1 MANYFNETSKSAD
14 FPLVTDEIE
23 YTDPLIPKKLQTYF
37 LPNTLLEKYVI
48 SSWSGDVNEVYD
60 NAAELYDSMNY
71 EEDPENLGKPEVAIN
86 FKFERVERN
95 PTVMHHKL
103 YFGKGEA
110 LLKNGMKYN
119 GEMQF
124 SLFHGRG
131 VLEGPGFKY
140 SGAFR
145 NSEIEGDGVY
155 EWDKCVYEGEVKR
168 GLRNGLG
175 TLKFDNGIEYS
186 GNWREGLRDGFGTLK
201 YPSGQTYEGYW
212 EKGKKHGHGVLRYA
226 SGNYYEG
233 QFLNDKQNGQGT
245 IYWVT
250 SNEKY
255 TGEWKDGLPH
265 GYGIH
270 IWLDSKGN
278 KQLRNR
284 YVGNWAFGK
293 RNGHGEFYYANG
305 SKYKGEW
312 VNDLKEGM
320 GTMIFEDGSVYNG
333 PFERDRMV
341 NRTLSGQMEVPST
354 SNLPAASS
362 QVKKPVQGK
371 TGAKPKELPKAKE
384 PSNPVITTQ
393 RAKKNV
399 EANPYKNL
407 IDISDLLYNEDDIQR
422 AEKEVSKIL
431 LQFNSNLKEWYE
443 LYSTRIE
450 AKEREESFTMTSKQL
465 WRFFRDCKVISYKV
479 SIANLNR
486 LFLRGTKNLFKIT
499 SNGAEN
505 VSTNDQSSL
514 SRISSVQQAVPNLDI
529 SNIPS
534 NPQDSISDEDALNDM
549 NSEDVHSIDRPILFR
564 QFAESVVRA
573 AYLKYSNGGKL
584 VMDNVEL
591 GYGEDKYVVEKPKSQ
606 LGISLLKLFNER
618 LVPYG
623 GKNSC
628 KTAEEEME
636 IEEGVSCLEILTI
649 GKIFSQ
655 YSRKDRGQRDKHDQ
669 TIPVSGVLS
678 LLQDSGLTPY
688 LITFPKVLELIER
701 YHDSDTSYSC
711 IAQSNKSDKVK
722 NRVLAKVLGL
732 ELTEYEF
739 YETLVLISLE
749 IMPKESK
756 NGDSDMS
763 AVRITVEKFLNDKLV
778 SGLSKSSGSKFKGLT
793 SAVSK
798 VRVFPKSAK
807 QLVVEAKQK
816 EKAEQARK
824 ELEESISMGAED
836 SNANLA

>member
-48 SSWSGDVNEVYD
+48 TSWTGDTNEVYD

-71 EEDPENLGKPEVAIN
+71 EEDAENLGKPEVAIN

-95 PTVMHHKL
+95 PTVMHHRL
-103 YFGKGEA
+103 YFGRGEA
-110 LLKNGMKYN
+110 QLTNGMKYT

-140 SGAFR
+140 SGTFR
-145 NSEIEGDGVY
+145 NSEIEGEGVY
-155 EWDKCVYEGEVKR
+155 EWDKCIYEGEVKR
-168 GLRNGLG
+168 GLRNGYG
-175 TLKFDNGIEYS
+175 TLRFENGIEYT
-186 GNWREGLRDGFGTLK
+186 GYWREGLREGFGTLK
-201 YPSGQTYEGYW
+201 YPSGQIYEGYW
-212 EKGKKHGHGVLRYA
+212 EKGKKHGHGVLKYA

-233 QFLNDKQNGQGT
+233 QFQNDKQNGQGT
-245 IYWVT
+245 IYWIT
-250 SNEKY
+250 RNEKY

-270 IWLDSKGN
+270 IWLDNKGN

-284 YVGNWAFGK
+284 YVGQWAFGK
-293 RNGHGEFYYANG
+293 RNGQGEFYYANG

-312 VNDLKEGM
+312 LNDLKEGM
-320 GTMIFEDGSVYNG
+320 GMMIFEDGSVYTG
-333 PFERDRMV
+333 PFEKDRMV
-341 NRTLSGQMEVPST
+341 NRTLSGQIEAPQ
-354 SNLPAASS
+354 NPPP
-362 QVKKPVQGK
+362 QVTQKKNPGK
-371 TGAKPKELPKAKE
+371 TGARGKEPAKPKEVQ
-384 PSNPVITTQ
+384 NPVITTQ

-407 IDISDLLYNEDDIQR
+407 IDISDLLYNEDDQSR
-422 AEKEVSKIL
+422 AEKEVAKIL

-443 LYSTRIE
+443 LYSTKIE

-465 WRFFRDCKVISYKV
+465 WRFFKDCKVISYKV

-486 LFLRGTKNLFKIT
+486 LFLRGAKNLFKIT
-499 SNGAEN
+499 SNAADN
-505 VSTNDQSSL
+505 ISTNDQSSL
-514 SRISSVQQAVPNLDI
+514 SRITSIQQAVPQLDI

-534 NPQDSISDEDALNDM
+534 NPQDSMSEEEALNDI
-549 NSEDVHSIDRPILFR
+549 NAEDVHSIDRPILYR
-564 QFAESVVRA
+564 QFAEAVVRA

-584 VMDNVEL
+584 LMDNVEQVI
-591 GYGEDKYVVEKPKSQ
+591 GDEKFVIEKPKSQ

-618 LVPYG
+618 LLPYG

-628 KTAEEEME
+628 KSTEDENEL
-636 IEEGVSCLEILTI
+636 EEGINSLDFALIQ
-649 GKIFSQ
+649 KIFMQ
-655 YSRKDRGQRDKHDQ
+655 FSRKDRGQREKRDS
-669 TIPVSGVLS
+669 TISVSGVLQ

-688 LITFPKVLELIER
+688 LITYPKVIEIVEK
-701 YHDSDTSYSC
+701 YHDSDTSYTS
-711 IAQSNKSDKVK
+711 ISSSHKSDKVK

-739 YETLVLISLE
+739 YETLVLIALE
-749 IMPKESK
+749 ITPKDLKNSES
-756 NGDSDMS
+756 DLS

-778 SGLSKSSGSKFKGLT
+778 SGLNKSQGKGFKGLT
-793 SAVSK
+793 ASISK
-798 VRVFPKSAK
+798 VRVFPKSQK
-807 QLVVEAKQK
+807 QLIVDEQKRQEAERLK
-816 EKAEQARK
+816 K
-824 ELEESISMGAED
+824 ELEESVCMEMED
-836 SNANLA
+836 SNINLL